1 MARQRF
7 SALTRLFATLVV
19 VGAIGGVFVS
29 AHIAKTN
36 SGTDQELP
44 NFSLLSSFRRLVSAE
59 DKPLEG
65 ENSDR
70 INVLLLGIGG
80 AGHDGPELTDTIIFA
95 SYKPSTNQVGFVSIP
110 RDLTVNIPGYGYRKI
125 NSVNAFAEMEEAGSG
140 PEAAKELIGNI
151 MGEKVNYVVKVD
163 FGGFEDIIDNL
174 GGVDIY
180 VENSFEDSTYPI
192 DDELGS
198 VTTVSFTEGWTH
210 MDGATALTYSRSRHG
225 TNGEGSDF
233 ARAERQQKLLMA
245 VKEKSLSLN
254 VLLNPAKLNRLLST
268 ITSNVTTDLSLWEM
282 MKLARY
288 VPQIDMNNVAMNV
301 LDSSPE
307 SPLYSTMVNGAYV
320 LLPKKDD
327 WSDLH
332 ALADAMFSAT
342 PSAVSVTSTS
352 TSAPK
357 PESLA
362 NVVIEIQNGT
372 PTVGLAARTA
382 ELLQSSGFTIAA
394 IGNAAVRSYAKT
406 VIYDFTNGKKPQELA
421 ELEAYLGADVVM
433 SPGGFLASSDT
444 LPDDIGSLPTAASS
458 DIDFLIVVGENS
470 QSVVMR

>member
-36 SGTDQELP
+36 SGTEQELP

-65 ENSDR
+65 ESSDR
-70 INVLLLGIGG
+70 VNVLLLGIGG

-95 SYKPSTNQVGFVSIP
+95 SYKPSTNQVGMVSIP
-110 RDLTVNIPGYGYRKI
+110 RDLTVDIPGYGYRKI

-163 FGGFEDIIDNL
+163 FSGFEDIIDDL

-180 VENSFEDSTYPI
+180 VENSFEDATYPI
-192 DDELGS
+192 DDDLGS
-198 VTTVSFTEGWTH
+198 VTTVSFTEGWAH

-245 VKEKSLSLN
+245 VKDKSLSLN

-288 VPQIDMNNVAMNV
+288 VPQIDINNVAMTV

-332 ALADAMFSAT
+332 ALADEMFTISSNT
-342 PSAVSVTSTS
+342 TSVYTAST
-352 TSAPK
+352 TPK
-357 PESLA
+357 PESLSS
-362 NVVIEIQNGT
+362 VVVEVQNGT

-394 IGNAAVRSYAKT
+394 IGNAADRSYEKT
-406 VIYDFTNGKKPQELA
+406 IIYDFTNGKKPQELA
-421 ELEAYLGADVVM
+421 ELEAYLSADVIM
-433 SPGGFLASSDT
+433 SPGGFLAAANAM
-444 LPDDIGSLPTAASS
+444 PDEIGSLPTATSN

-470 QSVVMR
+470 QEIVMR